1 MPTDIEIAQAA
12 KMLPITEIAKSINIP
27 DDALILYGRY
37 KAKVDPR
44 ALGGAERRAK
54 LVLVT
59 AINPT
64 PAGEGKTTVSVGLAD
79 GLNLIGA
86 KAMLALR
93 EPSLGPVFGVKG
105 GAAGGGYSQVVP
117 MEDINLHFT
126 GDLHAITAA
135 NNLLAAMIDN
145 HIFQGNALGIDPR
158 RVVWRRCMDM
168 NDRQLRNILDGMGGR
183 TNGMPREDGFDITAA
198 SEVMATLCLA
208 RDISDLKERLG
219 RLLIGW
225 TFDKRPVYA
234 RDIKA
239 QGAMT
244 ALLKD
249 AMMPNLVQTLAHTP
263 ALIHGGPFANIAHG
277 CNSYIATDTAMRLSD
292 YTVTEAGFGADL
304 GAEKFIDIKCRL
316 TGLRPDC
323 VVIVATV
330 RALKSHGGVKKPD
343 LSKENLDALRAGL
356 PNLMKHIDNVTK
368 VWGLNAVVAINR
380 FASDTEAEIE
390 LVRTECA
397 AHGACAIPCDVWGKG
412 GAGATE
418 LAAHVKEMCDSPKP
432 LTFTYDDETPLDKK
446 IAAVAKKVYGAAE
459 VKFAPGVRTKLKQFA
474 EMGYG
479 NAPVCIA
486 KTQYSLSDDM
496 SKLGAPEGFT
506 LNVRDA
512 RLSAGAGFVVA
523 FTGEIIAMPG
533 LPKVP
538 AAENIDVDENGVI
551 SGLF

>member
-1 MPTDIEIAQAA
+1 
-12 KMLPITEIAKSINIP
+12 
-27 DDALILYGRY
+27 
-37 KAKVDPR
+37 
-44 ALGGAERRAK
+44 
-54 LVLVT
+54 
-59 AINPT
+59 
-64 PAGEGKTTVSVGLAD
+64 
-79 GLNLIGA
+79 
-86 KAMLALR
+86 
-93 EPSLGPVFGVKG
+93 
-105 GAAGGGYSQVVP
+105 
-117 MEDINLHFT
+117 
-126 GDLHAITAA
+126 
-135 NNLLAAMIDN
+135 
-145 HIFQGNALGIDPR
+145 
-158 RVVWRRCMDM
+158 
-168 NDRQLRNILDGMGGR
+168 
-183 TNGMPREDGFDITAA
+183 
-198 SEVMATLCLA
+198 MA
-208 RDISDLKERLG
+208 
-219 RLLIGW
+219 
-225 TFDKRPVYA
+225 
-234 RDIKA
+234 
-239 QGAMT
+239 
-244 ALLKD
+244 
-249 AMMPNLVQTLAHTP
+249 HP
-263 ALIHGGPFANIAHG
+263 ALNGGPFANIAHG

-459 VKFAPGVRTKLKQFA
+459 VKFAPGVRTKKAQAVCRDGLWQCT
-474 EMGYG
+474 
-479 NAPVCIA
+479 VCIA

-496 SKLGAPEGFT
+496 SKLGAPGAS
-506 LNVRDA
+506 RAQCA
-512 RLSAGAGFVVA
+512 RRASERGAGLVVA

-538 AAENIDVDENGVI
+538 AAENIDVDGNGVI
-551 SGLF
+551 SGSVLRFKSIRLSGEDALLLSKARPAAVEPQAYRPFRKPVLCAGVRRALCWAGAGRIRLPIETIVLECLKNS